1 VRSLVLLCLLALLA
15 GASPSHATGRRVAL
29 VIGVNAYKELPKL
42 AKATGDAN
50 ALAATLGA
58 ANFTV
63 TKVLDPDRRALNKAI
78 ALFANS
84 LGPDDVALVHFSG
97 HGVEIEGENFL
108 LPADAPMPAEGGA
121 GLVKSE
127 ALAMS
132 GLIQQIS
139 EKGARVRI
147 FIIDACRDNPFAKPG
162 SRSVGSSRGLARVDA
177 PAGTFI
183 MYSAG
188 YKQQA
193 LDTLGPRDATSE
205 SVYTRVLLKHLTQ
218 PGQKLQDV
226 ALSVR
231 SEVEQMAK
239 SVGHEQR
246 PAYYDELSAG
256 FALTGEQSSEP
267 VSVPVQIQETPQPQ
281 PQPQPQP
288 RAEPPVDTSAV
299 EIAYWNS
306 IKDSASP
313 EPFQAYLRK
322 YPNGQFTDLAGI
334 KLRELVSSR
343 STVDRPPRADP
354 PLRTVSYHYLVGL
367 DPRGDNF
374 LALKEFPAINAPRL
388 RKMGPETLLEVLD
401 RNGPWLKVRTQDGTT
416 GWAHGKYIACC
427 KTVAR

>member
-1 VRSLVLLCLLALLA
+1 M
-15 GASPSHATGRRVAL
+15 
-29 VIGVNAYKELPKL
+29 IGVNAYKELPRL

-50 ALAATLGA
+50 ALASSLGA
-58 ANFTV
+58 ANFAV

-78 ALFANS
+78 AVFASS

-97 HGVEIEGENFL
+97 HGVEIDGENFL
-108 LPADAPMPAEGGA
+108 LPADAPVPAEGGA

-147 FIIDACRDNPFAKPG
+147 FIIDACRDNPFAKQG
-162 SRSVGSSRGLARVDA
+162 ARSIGTSRGLARVDA

-183 MYSAG
+183 LYSAG

-193 LDTLGPRDATSE
+193 LDTLGPRDATPE

-231 SEVEQMAK
+231 GEVEEMAR

-246 PAYYDELSAG
+246 PAYYDELSAA
-256 FALTGEQSSEP
+256 FVLNGEAPAAP
-267 VSVPVQIQETPQPQ
+267 VSLPAQTHETPAQRQPPPRVE
-281 PQPQPQP
+281 PQ
-288 RAEPPVDTSAV
+288 VDTGAV

-306 IKDSASP
+306 IRDSASP

-322 YPNGQFTDLAGI
+322 YPNGQFIDLAGI
-334 KLRELVSSR
+334 RLRELSRPHVSVDQTPR
-343 STVDRPPRADP
+343 SDP
-354 PLRTVSYHYLVGL
+354 AQRTGGYYYLVGL

-374 LALKEFPAINAPRL
+374 LALKEFPSVNAPRL
-388 RKMGPETLLEVLD
+388 RKLGPETLLQALE
-401 RNGPWLKVRTQDGTT
+401 RSGAWLKVRTLDGTM
-416 GWAHGKYIACC
+416 GWVDGKYTACC
-427 KTVAR
+427 KTAPR